1 MGGRRWRDVA
11 TTVSSSKIF
20 ERDLPLFV
28 ESETGRL
35 PKYPVSRLHRW
46 CLRAVY
52 AAFYA
57 GLAIWWDLESGHDW
71 SGSPNHALAE
81 RVASID
87 LSTSVEG
94 IAQLYPPITSLAAV
108 LIPGG
113 PLGLAIAG
121 AVVAA
126 FTVQFLLQSLRRK
139 LLPLPLRVIFT
150 LSLATTPLYTY
161 TVMTNFEA
169 TVALLFFGV
178 GMVDLVRFASW
189 ANTQAGFRAGILFAC
204 AAFSDSTTVFAA
216 LVAAAGGGLLVQS
229 RPRARLANAVV
240 VAFPTVTLF
249 ASLAALGIAFG
260 AGPLSMIRGDLVW
273 HPERAEGFLQSLG
286 TPAGWLYLAPMVIMI
301 VTAIALGHPGTSLI
315 VVFLVLSVLLAF
327 FLGLTPPGVAGV
339 TYALLLLL
347 AMAIVPRPI
356 SVGQSVLT
364 ASVSV
369 ALWIVG
375 WLTAFQWQIVVE
387 WMQIFGGSS

>member
-1 MGGRRWRDVA
+1 VA

-35 PKYPVSRLHRW
+35 PKYPASRLHRW
-46 CLRAVY
+46 SLRAVCATFY
-52 AAFYA
+52 AA
-57 GLAIWWDLESGHDW
+57 LAIWWDVASGHDW
-71 SGSPNHALAE
+71 SGTPNHALAE
-81 RVASID
+81 RVASIG
-87 LSTSVEG
+87 LTTSVEG

-121 AVVAA
+121 AVIAA
-126 FTVQFLLQSLRRK
+126 FTLQFLLQSLRRK
-139 LLPLPLRVIFT
+139 SLPLSLRVIFT

-161 TVMTNFEA
+161 TVVTNFEA

-249 ASLAALGIAFG
+249 ASLAALGIAFR
-260 AGPLSMIRGDLVW
+260 AGPLSMVRGDLEW
-273 HPERAEGFLQSLG
+273 HPERAEGFLLSLG
-286 TPAGWLYLAPMVIMI
+286 SPVGWLYLAPMVIMI
-301 VTAIALGHPGTSLI
+301 ITSVALGYPGTGLI
-315 VVFLVLSVLLAF
+315 AVFLVLSILLAY

-339 TYALLLLL
+339 AYALLLLL
-347 AMAIVPRPI
+347 ALAIVPRPTSI
-356 SVGQSVLT
+356 AQSILT
-364 ASVSV
+364 AVVSV
-369 ALWIVG
+369 ALWTVG
-375 WLTAFQWQIVVE
+375 WLTALQWRIVMD
-387 WMQIFGGSS
+387 WMHVFGGAS